1 MSGFNAVK
9 KEENK
14 IEEENADGP
23 DVAQSPQPRKKQSV
37 EEASTPIG
45 IEAEIE
51 AAQEVIGTHVFCG
64 VIGFEGT
71 GKSGIVLDS
80 LTDEQI
86 TNGDYILA
94 VDFDGGAAACKSAYH
109 RDKAANIR
117 CLSPWV
123 MATED
128 RTTYDYPGTHARVM
142 EIGRYA
148 VSQAVRQNASDYE
161 GPRLAKFLVTAVDQW
176 DNVCVVNMKVI
187 ELGKAKDGIEASDP
201 NRLVGNQW
209 NWSIRSTRY
218 HQLTA
223 VCRELMRHGVEVYW
237 ETHLKPEVF
246 RNEQTGSWK
255 PDWEKNTDAN
265 LKQILWCSRV
275 PTLDDDGQ
283 KTGKTEYQVEFWKEN
298 TNIRLHGKKRV
309 IAITR
314 QDGEPEWFGLS
325 EIKDGLL

>member
-14 IEEENADGP
+14 VADDDAKPAPIVNTPKHTEEQ
-23 DVAQSPQPRKKQSV
+23 VAEPL
-37 EEASTPIG
+37 APIG
-45 IEAEIE
+45 IGAEVE
-51 AAQEVIGTHVFCG
+51 AAAAVSTGTHIFCG
-64 VIGFEGT
+64 VIGFEGS

-86 TNGDYILA
+86 ANGDYILA
-94 VDFDGGAAACKSAYH
+94 ADFDGGAAACKSAYH
-109 RDKAANIR
+109 RDKSANIR

-128 RTTYDYPGTHARVM
+128 RTTYDYPATHARMM
-142 EIGRYA
+142 EIGRFGVA
-148 VSQAVRQNASDYE
+148 QAVKQNKEGYT

-209 NWSIRSTRY
+209 NWSIRSTRF

-255 PDWEKNTDAN
+255 PDWEKNTDNN
-265 LKQILWCSRV
+265 LNQVLWCRRENV
-275 PTLDDDGQ
+275 LDDDGK
-283 KTGKTEYQVEFWKEN
+283 KTGKTEYTVEFFKEK
-298 TNIRLHGKKRV
+298 TNIVLQGQKRV

-314 QDGEPEWFGLS
+314 QDGEPEWYGLR
-325 EIKDGLL
+325 ELKERLL

>member
-14 IEEENADGP
+14 VADEPVTEELVQAVPVLTG
-23 DVAQSPQPRKKQSV
+23 
-37 EEASTPIG
+37 G
-45 IEAEIE
+45 IAAEIE
-51 AAQEVIGTHVFCG
+51 QASEPSRGTHIFAG
-64 VIGFEGT
+64 VVGFEGS

-80 LTDEQI
+80 LTQEQI
-86 TNGDYILA
+86 SNGDYILA

-109 RDKAANIR
+109 RANSANIR

-142 EIGRYA
+142 EIGRYGVA
-148 VSQAVRQNASDYE
+148 QAVKQNKEGYT

-209 NWSIRSTRY
+209 NWSIRSTRF

-223 VCRELMRHGVEVYW
+223 ICRELMRHGVEVYW

-255 PDWEKNTDAN
+255 PDWEKNTDNN
-265 LKQILWCSRV
+265 LNQILWCRREV
-275 PTLDDDGQ
+275 VNDDDGK
-283 KTGKTEYQVEFWKEN
+283 KTGKTEYTVEFFKEK
-298 TNIRLHGKKRV
+298 TNIALQGQKRV

-314 QDGEPEWFGLS
+314 KDGEPEWYGLS

>member
-1 MSGFNAVK
+1 M
-9 KEENK
+9 E
-14 IEEENADGP
+14 
-23 DVAQSPQPRKKQSV
+23 Q
-37 EEASTPIG
+37 
-45 IEAEIE
+45 
-51 AAQEVIGTHVFCG
+51 AAKPSRGTHIFAG
-64 VIGFEGT
+64 VVGFEGA

-80 LTDEQI
+80 LTQEQI
-86 TNGDYILA
+86 ENGDYILA

-109 RDKAANIR
+109 RANSANIR

-128 RTTYDYPGTHARVM
+128 RTTYDYPATHARVM
-142 EIGRYA
+142 EIGRYGVA
-148 VSQAVRQNASDYE
+148 QAVKQNKEGYT

-209 NWSIRSTRY
+209 NWSIRSTRF

-223 VCRELMRHGVEVYW
+223 ICRELMRHGVEVYW

-255 PDWEKNTDAN
+255 PDWEKNTDNN
-265 LKQILWCSRV
+265 LNQILWCRREV
-275 PTLDDDGQ
+275 VNDDDGK
-283 KTGKTEYQVEFWKEN
+283 KTGKTEYTVEFFKEK
-298 TNIRLHGKKRV
+298 TNIALQGQKRV

-314 QDGEPEWFGLS
+314 KDGEPEWYGLS

>member
-14 IEEENADGP
+14 VADEPVTEELVQAVPVLTG
-23 DVAQSPQPRKKQSV
+23 
-37 EEASTPIG
+37 G
-45 IEAEIE
+45 IAAEME
-51 AAQEVIGTHVFCG
+51 QAAKPSRGTHIFAG
-64 VIGFEGT
+64 VVGFEGA

-80 LTDEQI
+80 LTQEQI
-86 TNGDYILA
+86 ENGDYILA

-109 RDKAANIR
+109 RANSANIR

-128 RTTYDYPGTHARVM
+128 RTTYDYPATHARVM
-142 EIGRYA
+142 EIGRYGVA
-148 VSQAVRQNASDYE
+148 QAVKQNKEGYT

-209 NWSIRSTRY
+209 NWSIRSTRF

-223 VCRELMRHGVEVYW
+223 ICRELMRHGVEVYW

-255 PDWEKNTDAN
+255 PDWEKNTDNN
-265 LKQILWCSRV
+265 LNQILWCRREV
-275 PTLDDDGQ
+275 VNDDDGK
-283 KTGKTEYQVEFWKEN
+283 KTGKTEYTVEFFKEK
-298 TNIRLHGKKRV
+298 TNIALQGQKRV

-314 QDGEPEWFGLS
+314 KDGEPEWYGLS

>member
-14 IEEENADGP
+14 IDDTKAEAEPEP
-23 DVAQSPQPRKKQSV
+23 VIPVV
-37 EEASTPIG
+37 ETSQTFGG

-51 AAQEVIGTHVFCG
+51 AAAAADDGTHIFCG
-64 VIGFEGT
+64 VIGFEGS

-80 LTDEQI
+80 LTEEQI
-86 TNGDYILA
+86 ANGDYILA

-109 RDKAANIR
+109 RDKAQNIR

-123 MATED
+123 MASED

-148 VSQAVRQNASDYE
+148 VGQAIKQKAEGYT

-209 NWSIRSTRY
+209 NWSIRSTRF

-223 VCRELMRHGVEVYW
+223 ICRELMRHGVEVYW

-255 PDWEKNTDAN
+255 PDWEKNTDNN
-265 LKQILWCSRV
+265 LNQMLWCRKEAV
-275 PTLDDDGQ
+275 LDDDGK
-283 KTGKTEYQVEFWKEN
+283 KTGKTEYTVEFFKEK
-298 TNIRLHGKKRV
+298 TNIALQGQKRV
-309 IAITR
+309 VAITR
-314 QDGEPEWFGLS
+314 KNGEPEWYGLR
-325 EIKDGLL
+325 EMKEGLL

>member
-14 IEEENADGP
+14 VADEPVTEELVQAVPVLTG
-23 DVAQSPQPRKKQSV
+23 
-37 EEASTPIG
+37 G
-45 IEAEIE
+45 IAAEME
-51 AAQEVIGTHVFCG
+51 QAAKPSRGTHIFAG
-64 VIGFEGT
+64 VVGFEGA

-80 LTDEQI
+80 LTQEQI
-86 TNGDYILA
+86 ENGDYILA

-109 RDKAANIR
+109 RANSANIR

-128 RTTYDYPGTHARVM
+128 RTTYDYPATHARVM
-142 EIGRYA
+142 EIGRYGVA
-148 VSQAVRQNASDYE
+148 QAVKQSKEGYT

-209 NWSIRSTRY
+209 NWSIRSTRF

-223 VCRELMRHGVEVYW
+223 ICRELMRHGVEVYW

-255 PDWEKNTDAN
+255 PDWEKNTDNN
-265 LKQILWCSRV
+265 LNQILWCRREV
-275 PTLDDDGQ
+275 VNDDDGK
-283 KTGKTEYQVEFWKEN
+283 KTGKTEYTVEFFKEK
-298 TNIRLHGKKRV
+298 TNIALQGQKRV

-314 QDGEPEWFGLS
+314 KDGEPEWYGLS